1 MTFFQ
6 LSRRMAPRKGSG
18 GQTFTWMAPL
28 PRATALGVLLATIL
42 LTPSLSMAQ
51 SATLVLKDNV
61 STADGRIT
69 IGDLFDNAG
78 DASDVVLGTRTGAT
92 TILDAAIVQTIAAR
106 NGAMWDN
113 PRGLRRIMVTS
124 SGDSAPADAT
134 SAVMA
139 SPDATPGAAPAGN
152 ISVLTFVHAMNS
164 GDIVQPEDL
173 TYTRVAATSG
183 NVPNDVQAVIGKT
196 VRFPIREGAIIH
208 TTDLTSPT
216 VVRRSET
223 VSVTW
228 TQDGLSLTMSG
239 LAQKDAAVGDLIQ
252 VQNPAS
258 KKLVDTVI
266 TGPGQGVAGQAADE
280 MRSRQ
285 FLSSR

>member
-1 MTFFQ
+1 MTFLQ
-6 LSRRMAPRKGSG
+6 LNRRMAPRISSLGPS
-18 GQTFTWMAPL
+18 PL
-28 PRATALGVLLATIL
+28 PRAKALGILLAAL
-42 LTPSLSMAQ
+42 LLAPSLAVAQ

-61 STADGRIT
+61 STADSSIT

-78 DASDVVLGTRTGAT
+78 SAGDVVLGTRTGAT

-106 NGAMWDN
+106 NGVVWDN
-113 PRGLRRIMVTS
+113 PRGLRRIMVASAGDQTS
-124 SGDSAPADAT
+124 TTAT
-134 SAVMA
+134 SAVVSA
-139 SPDATPGAAPAGN
+139 QAPAAAGN

-173 TYTRVAATSG
+173 TYARVAATSG
-183 NVPNDVQAVIGKT
+183 NLPGDIQTVIGKT
-196 VRFPIREGAIIH
+196 VRFPIREGAVIH
-208 TTDLTSPT
+208 ITDLTSPT
-216 VVRRSET
+216 VVKRSES

-228 TQDGLSLTMSG
+228 TQNGLSLTMSG
-239 LAQKDAAVGDLIQ
+239 TAQKDAAVGDLIQ

-266 TGPGQGVAGQAADE
+266 TGPGQGVAGQAADQ